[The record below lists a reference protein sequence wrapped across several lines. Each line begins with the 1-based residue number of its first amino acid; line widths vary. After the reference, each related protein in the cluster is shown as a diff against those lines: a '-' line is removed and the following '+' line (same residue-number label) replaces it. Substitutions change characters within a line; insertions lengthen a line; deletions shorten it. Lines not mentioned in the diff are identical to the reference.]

1 MKLTHT
7 THGGIYMKTI
17 LLYTREPLDSA
28 IYDPKLAYSMH
39 IALKTESGYTALN
52 HNSGVFFAK
61 ATENAD
67 GTLNSKTLRSP
78 IAFKLADGGYGIMA
92 VRTNEI
98 GNTDNERL
106 YLLHR
111 NRSFKAER
119 FRNPSRQLQILRER
133 QGLQGMLHNR
143 RRLQNLQTDRLRL
156 SFGCAC

>member
-1 MKLTHT
+1 
-7 THGGIYMKTI
+7 MKTL

-39 IALKTESGYTALN
+39 IAIKDDAGYTALN

-61 ATENAD
+61 ATDNAD

-98 GNTDNERL
+98 GATDNESVGSVLVAKTEDFISYTEIGLLKLVDSEIQAISCKYCGYTEL
-106 YLLHR
+106 YR
-111 NRSFKAER
+111 AETGMGM
-119 FRNPSRQLQILRER
+119 NILDFFL
-133 QGLQGMLHNR
+133 GN
-143 RRLQNLQTDRLRL
+143 
-156 SFGCAC
+156 